1 VPSVPESS
9 EPPKPIAASVHHGGP
24 HPLLNLIE
32 PAPASPL
39 RATVPV
45 TRSELPVKRYLAA
58 GKYRLYPFDHT
69 ARPYFDEACARV
81 NVALSDYSFA
91 NNIIWFGQASGFYQ
105 IIEGCFCLFQLT
117 GHGLHMLLPPL
128 GEASRQQRALRICV
142 KIMDAYNGTPQQGWL
157 DFVYRDFLKVLDT
170 DILTDLPLINGET
183 WHLEVT
189 NPDYIY
195 RTQDLIELKGNAYK
209 TKRNEINQFRRAYPN
224 HALVP
229 FSKSHESAARTLVNN
244 WMQQRLQAIP
254 DGSFEDFVHNLEM
267 ERKAIQRA
275 ITLYDELRLEGLSL
289 FIDGRLAGFTFGERL
304 NHDVANVL
312 IEKTDFNV
320 QGAAQYLFREFSKV
334 FADCTY
340 INVGDDLGFENL
352 RRVKMSYRPAL
363 FGDKVILRRARSDA
377 QGSARTA
384 EDTTP
389 GTREVGQRM
398 GPLPGA
404 SRAPE

>member
-1 VPSVPESS
+1 MLNIAQSEIDIPRRQSTARITQCES
-9 EPPKPIAASVHHGGP
+9 
-24 HPLLNLIE
+24 
-32 PAPASPL
+32 
-39 RATVPV
+39 PV
-45 TRSELPVKRYLAA
+45 RRYLVA
-58 GKYRLYPFDHT
+58 GKYRLYPFDHSSRHDFEVAIT
-69 ARPYFDEACARV
+69 RM

-128 GEASRQQRALRICV
+128 GEPSRQQRALRICV
-142 KIMDAYNGTPQQGWL
+142 KIMDAYNGSPHQGML

-170 DILTDLPLINGET
+170 DLFTGLPLINGEV
-183 WHLEVT
+183 WHVEAT

-195 RTQDLIELKGNAYK
+195 RTQDLIDLKGNAYK

-229 FSKSHESAARTLVNN
+229 FSKAHEAGARQLVNI

-254 DGSFEDFVHNLEM
+254 DGSFENFVHNLEM

-275 ITLYDELRLEGLSL
+275 ITLYDDLKLEGLSL

-304 NHDVANVL
+304 RRDVANVL
-312 IEKTDFNV
+312 IEKTDFNI
-320 QGAAQYLFREFSKV
+320 QGAAQFLFREFSKV
-334 FADCTY
+334 FSDCTY

-363 FGDKVILRRARSDA
+363 FGDKVMLRR
-377 QGSARTA
+377 
-384 EDTTP
+384 
-389 GTREVGQRM
+389 
-398 GPLPGA
+398 PLGEPLT
-404 SRAPE
+404 SP